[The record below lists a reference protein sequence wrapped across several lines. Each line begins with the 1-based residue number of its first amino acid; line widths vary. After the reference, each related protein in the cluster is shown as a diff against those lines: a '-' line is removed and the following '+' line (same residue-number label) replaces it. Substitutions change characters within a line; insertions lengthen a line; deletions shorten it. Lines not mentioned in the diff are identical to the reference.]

1 MVDAISKAGAGK
13 ALDVVGGQDGGASP
27 KTGESKFDKVRASL
41 QEKDAQQVKIPP
53 EVKHVSLPQQNAL
66 KAEMSSHLVKGADP
80 KQLLSADLQRTKQK
94 ADLLTKRIDALP
106 NTPAL
111 QPLRDRL
118 LSIDTQ
124 FQNAGKL
131 VNSIKGGETPQQ
143 LLKVQMS
150 MYQLSENVE
159 LMSKAVEQVSS
170 GMKNILQTQ
179 V

>member
-13 ALDVVGGQDGGASP
+13 VLDVAGGQDGSAAP
-27 KTGESKFDKVRASL
+27 KTGQSKFDKVRASL
-41 QEKDAQQVKIPP
+41 EQKQAQQVEVPP
-53 EVKHVSLPQQNAL
+53 EVKQVSVPQQNAL
-66 KAEMSSHLVKGADP
+66 KVQMSNHLAKGSDP
-80 KQLLSADLQRTKQK
+80 KRVLSTELQQVKHK
-94 ADLLTKRIDALP
+94 ADMLNKRVSALP
-106 NTPAL
+106 KTPAF

-131 VNSIKGGETPQQ
+131 LSSIKGGESPQE

>member
-1 MVDAISKAGAGK
+1 MVDAISKTGASK
-13 ALDVVGGQDGGASP
+13 VLDIAGGQDGSAAP
-27 KTGESKFDKVRASL
+27 KTGQSKFDKVRAGL
-41 QEKDAQQVKIPP
+41 QQKEQVELPP
-53 EVKHVSLPQQNAL
+53 EVKQVSLAQQNAL
-66 KAEMSSHLVKGADP
+66 RTEMSKNVAKGADP
-80 KQLLSADLQRTKQK
+80 KRVLATDLQNVKQK
-94 ADLLTKRIDALP
+94 ADLVTKRISALP
-106 NTPAL
+106 KTPAF

-131 VNSIKGGETPQQ
+131 LNSIKGGESPQQ
-143 LLKVQMS
+143 LLKVQMG

>member
-13 ALDVVGGQDGGASP
+13 VLDIAGGQDGTAP
-27 KTGESKFDKVRASL
+27 KTGESKFDKVRAGL
-41 QEKDAQQVKIPP
+41 QEKQAQKVDLPP
-53 EVKHVSLPQQNAL
+53 EVKNVSLPQQNAL
-66 KAEMSSHLVKGADP
+66 KAEMSNHLARGQDP
-80 KQLLSADLQRTKQK
+80 KQVLSVHFQQTKQK
-94 ADLLTKRIDALP
+94 VDSLNQRVSALP
-106 NTPAL
+106 KTPAL

-118 LSIDTQ
+118 LSVDTQ

-131 VNSIKGGETPQQ
+131 LNSIKGGESPQE
-143 LLKVQMS
+143 LLKIQMS

-159 LMSKAVEQVSS
+159 VMSKAVEQVSS